1 MKQRKSQHTIEEL
14 RERERMSKNNMV
26 RFSTLTLVVV
36 FLSCVASS
44 YAANVADPQ
53 TICKKAKDPSF
64 CLNFLKSKPGG
75 VGGDLNSL
83 LKYTLGVLR
92 TNVSGTISLITK
104 LIAQS
109 GNDLEKKNYYKSC
122 LTFYAE
128 DEGALGEIE
137 EAQDLLNRSDYNG
150 VNVHISGV
158 MSDVYNCRTGDGH
171 PYQDI
176 SSLPK
181 QADVVNNVAEII
193 LIISNLLLNH

>member
-1 MKQRKSQHTIEEL
+1 
-14 RERERMSKNNMV
+14 MSKNNMV

-53 TICKKAKDPSF
+53 AICKKAKDPSF
-64 CLNFLKSKPGG
+64 CLNFLKTKPGG

-92 TNVSGTISLITK
+92 TDVSETISLINN

-109 GNDLEKKNYYKSC
+109 GNDLKKKNYYKSC
-122 LTFYAE
+122 LTNYAE

-158 MSDVYNCRTGDGH
+158 MSDVDNCRTGDGL
-171 PYQDI
+171 PYPDT

-181 QADVVNNVAEII
+181 QAEVVNNVAEII
-193 LIISNLLLNH
+193 LIISNMLLNH